1 MCSPR
6 RCVFPTGEYPPLP
19 SHYSPQ
25 LSHLVAEMLQLDAAQ
40 RPSVAEASRRAQAML
55 AERVASKASRE
66 LTRGERRERPAAAEP
81 PMAEAAAAGGSAV
94 MGGAAGGSAAMGGAA
109 GGSAVM
115 GGAAGG
121 SAVMG
126 GAAGGKGASRGVDEE
141 ADAMPTNPTNPTKL
155 VTASRGVDEEADA
168 TPRRLVRREAD
179 ALLPQP
185 PRSQQQQQ
193 HQHQQHQ
200 QHQHSPPADPAT
212 AALGDPTAPPSRA
225 TPRPAGVKR
234 TDPAAVAIPTNP
246 TNPTKLVTAAVAI
259 PPPPPSHSEPSPAP
273 SQLPTGVVPLAC
285 VPNIAA
291 ARAELPPSRGS
302 DASAVS
308 LREQRLQQRALERRR
323 PSTSGSAGEGAG
335 GGVFASGGGRELWM
349 PATAPVT
356 PQLTQSSTPPTSST
370 PPGVV
375 PGVSLPEEH
384 RDWSAAEVEAY
395 VLAQQ
400 MQRLHA
406 RAGEAQQALLP
417 SGAMSG
423 APMTALR
430 PGSSTASS
438 ASGAVSGA
446 SRPTTAQSNR
456 PPHLADTPAQTPQGD
471 QYLRIRKERVA
482 RLLSPASA
490 PLQPAA
496 AGATRANG
504 KDGGF
509 AGRYDIISGD
519 YRI

>member
-6 RCVFPTGEYPPLP
+6 RCIFPTGEYPPLP

-25 LSHLVAEMLQLDAAQ
+25 LSQLVADMLQLDAAQ
-40 RPSVAEASRRAQAML
+40 RPSVADASHRAQAML

-66 LTRGERRERPAAAEP
+66 LTRGERRERLAAAATPEPPMEP
-81 PMAEAAAAGGSAV
+81 PMAVA
-94 MGGAAGGSAAMGGAA
+94 GAA

-115 GGAAGG
+115 GAAG
-121 SAVMG
+121 V
-126 GAAGGKGASRGVDEE
+126 KGASRVDEP
-141 ADAMPTNPTNPTKL
+141 DAMPT
-155 VTASRGVDEEADA
+155 
-168 TPRRLVRREAD
+168 PRRLGRREAD

-185 PRSQQQQQ
+185 SQPPPPQQQQ
-193 HQHQQHQ
+193 H
-200 QHQHSPPADPAT
+200 SPPVDPAT
-212 AALGDPTAPPSRA
+212 AALDDPTAPPSGA
-225 TPRPAGVKR
+225 TPRPAGVKL
-234 TDPAAVAIPTNP
+234 TDPAT
-246 TNPTKLVTAAVAI
+246 VAI
-259 PPPPPSHSEPSPAP
+259 PPPPPSHSDPSPAP

-323 PSTSGSAGEGAG
+323 PSTSGSADAGAG
-335 GGVFASGGGRELWM
+335 AVAGGGGRELWM
-349 PATAPVT
+349 PATAPAT
-356 PQLTQSSTPPTSST
+356 PQLTRSSTPQTSGT
-370 PPGVV
+370 PPGVT
-375 PGVSLPEEH
+375 LPEEH
-384 RDWSAAEVEAY
+384 RDWSAAEIEAY

-417 SGAMSG
+417 PG
-423 APMTALR
+423 APMPPLR

-438 ASGAVSGA
+438 ASGA

-456 PPHLADTPAQTPQGD
+456 PPHLADTPAKTPQGD
-471 QYLRIRKERVA
+471 QFLRIRKERVA

-496 AGATRANG
+496 GATRPNG

>member
-1 MCSPR
+1 MLLYELAALRLPFVGQSIIDISKLISR
-6 RCVFPTGEYPPLP
+6 GEYPPLP

-81 PMAEAAAAGGSAV
+81 PMAEAAV
-94 MGGAAGGSAAMGGAA
+94 
-109 GGSAVM
+109 
-115 GGAAGG
+115 AGG

-126 GAAGGKGASRGVDEE
+126 GAAGGKG
-141 ADAMPTNPTNPTKL
+141 
-155 VTASRGVDEEADA
+155 ASRGVDEEADA

-185 PRSQQQQQ
+185 PRSQQQQ
-193 HQHQQHQ
+193 HHHHQQHQ
-200 QHQHSPPADPAT
+200 QQQHSPPADPAT

-335 GGVFASGGGRELWM
+335 GGVFVGGGGRELWM

-417 SGAMSG
+417 SGA
-423 APMTALR
+423 PMTALR

-471 QYLRIRKERVA
+471 QFLRIRKERVA

-519 YRI
+519 YRL

>member
-25 LSHLVAEMLQLDAAQ
+25 LSHLVADMLQLDAAQ

-66 LTRGERRERPAAAEP
+66 LTRGERRDRPAAAEP
-81 PMAEAAAAGGSAV
+81 PMAEAAV
-94 MGGAAGGSAAMGGAA
+94 
-109 GGSAVM
+109 
-115 GGAAGG
+115 AGG

-126 GAAGGKGASRGVDEE
+126 GAAGGKGASRGVDEGS
-141 ADAMPTNPTNPTKL
+141 AVMGG
-155 VTASRGVDEEADA
+155 ASRGVDEEADA
-168 TPRRLVRREAD
+168 MPRRLVRREAD

-246 TNPTKLVTAAVAI
+246 TKLVTAAVAI
-259 PPPPPSHSEPSPAP
+259 PPPPPSHSEPSPTP

-335 GGVFASGGGRELWM
+335 GGVFVGGGGRELWM
-349 PATAPVT
+349 PATAPDT
-356 PQLTQSSTPPTSST
+356 PQLTQSSTPPTSGT

-417 SGAMSG
+417 SGAVSG

-456 PPHLADTPAQTPQGD
+456 PPHLGDTPAQTPQGD
-471 QYLRIRKERVA
+471 QFLRIRKERVA

>member
-1 MCSPR
+1 MPFVGQSIIDISKLISR
-6 RCVFPTGEYPPLP
+6 GEYPPLP

-25 LSHLVAEMLQLDAAQ
+25 LSQLVADMLQLDAAQ
-40 RPSVAEASRRAQAML
+40 RPSVADASHRAQAML

-66 LTRGERRERPAAAEP
+66 LTRGERRERLAAAATPEPPMEP
-81 PMAEAAAAGGSAV
+81 PMAVA
-94 MGGAAGGSAAMGGAA
+94 GAA

-115 GGAAGG
+115 GAAGG

-126 GAAGGKGASRGVDEE
+126 AAGVKGASRVDEP
-141 ADAMPTNPTNPTKL
+141 DAMPT
-155 VTASRGVDEEADA
+155 
-168 TPRRLVRREAD
+168 PRRLGRREAD

-185 PRSQQQQQ
+185 SQ
-193 HQHQQHQ
+193 
-200 QHQHSPPADPAT
+200 
-212 AALGDPTAPPSRA
+212 
-225 TPRPAGVKR
+225 
-234 TDPAAVAIPTNP
+234 
-246 TNPTKLVTAAVAI
+246 
-259 PPPPPSHSEPSPAP
+259 PPPPSHSDPSPAP

-323 PSTSGSAGEGAG
+323 PSTSGSAGAGAG
-335 GGVFASGGGRELWM
+335 AVAGGGGRELWM
-349 PATAPVT
+349 PATAPAT
-356 PQLTQSSTPPTSST
+356 PQLTQSSTPQTSGT
-370 PPGVV
+370 PPGVT
-375 PGVSLPEEH
+375 LPEEH
-384 RDWSAAEVEAY
+384 RDWSAAEIEAY

-417 SGAMSG
+417 PG
-423 APMTALR
+423 APMPPLR

-438 ASGAVSGA
+438 ASGA

-456 PPHLADTPAQTPQGD
+456 PPHLADTPAKTPQGD
-471 QYLRIRKERVA
+471 QFLRIRKERVA

-496 AGATRANG
+496 GATRPNG

>member
-1 MCSPR
+1 MPFVGQSIIDISKLISR
-6 RCVFPTGEYPPLP
+6 GEYPPLP

-25 LSHLVAEMLQLDAAQ
+25 LSHLVADMLQLDAAQ

-66 LTRGERRERPAAAEP
+66 LTRGERRDRPAAAEP
-81 PMAEAAAAGGSAV
+81 PMAEAAV
-94 MGGAAGGSAAMGGAA
+94 
-109 GGSAVM
+109 
-115 GGAAGG
+115 AGG

-141 ADAMPTNPTNPTKL
+141 ADAMP
-155 VTASRGVDEEADA
+155 
-168 TPRRLVRREAD
+168 RRLVRREAD

-185 PRSQQQQQ
+185 PRSQHQHQ

-234 TDPAAVAIPTNP
+234 TDPTAVAIPTIP

-335 GGVFASGGGRELWM
+335 GGVFVGGGGRELWM

-356 PQLTQSSTPPTSST
+356 PQLTQSSTPPTSGT

-417 SGAMSG
+417 SGAVSG

-456 PPHLADTPAQTPQGD
+456 PPHLGDTPAQTPQGD
-471 QYLRIRKERVA
+471 QFLRIRKERVA

-519 YRI
+519 YRL

>member
-6 RCVFPTGEYPPLP
+6 RCIFPTGEYPPLP

-25 LSHLVAEMLQLDAAQ
+25 LSQLVADMLQLDAAQ
-40 RPSVAEASRRAQAML
+40 RPSVADASHRAQAML

-66 LTRGERRERPAAAEP
+66 LTRGERRERLAAAATPEPPMEP
-81 PMAEAAAAGGSAV
+81 PMAVA
-94 MGGAAGGSAAMGGAA
+94 GAA

-115 GGAAGG
+115 GAAG
-121 SAVMG
+121 V
-126 GAAGGKGASRGVDEE
+126 KGASRVDEP
-141 ADAMPTNPTNPTKL
+141 DAMPT
-155 VTASRGVDEEADA
+155 
-168 TPRRLVRREAD
+168 PRRLGRREAD

-185 PRSQQQQQ
+185 SQPPPPQQQQ
-193 HQHQQHQ
+193 H
-200 QHQHSPPADPAT
+200 SPPVDPATAVAATKPTKPVPETTEAATKPTKPVPETTEAATKPTKPVPETTDPAT
-212 AALGDPTAPPSRA
+212 AALDDPTAPPSGA

-234 TDPAAVAIPTNP
+234 TDPAT
-246 TNPTKLVTAAVAI
+246 VAI
-259 PPPPPSHSEPSPAP
+259 PPPPPSHSDPSPAP

-323 PSTSGSAGEGAG
+323 PSTSGSAGAGAG
-335 GGVFASGGGRELWM
+335 AVAGGGGRELWM
-349 PATAPVT
+349 PATAPAT
-356 PQLTQSSTPPTSST
+356 PQLTQSSTPQTSGT
-370 PPGVV
+370 PPGVT
-375 PGVSLPEEH
+375 LPEEH
-384 RDWSAAEVEAY
+384 RDWSAAEIEAY

-417 SGAMSG
+417 PG
-423 APMTALR
+423 APMPPLR

-438 ASGAVSGA
+438 ASGA

-456 PPHLADTPAQTPQGD
+456 PPHLADTPAKTPQGD
-471 QYLRIRKERVA
+471 QFLRIRKERVA

-496 AGATRANG
+496 GATRPNG

>member
-1 MCSPR
+1 
-6 RCVFPTGEYPPLP
+6 
-19 SHYSPQ
+19 
-25 LSHLVAEMLQLDAAQ
+25 
-40 RPSVAEASRRAQAML
+40 
-55 AERVASKASRE
+55 
-66 LTRGERRERPAAAEP
+66 
-81 PMAEAAAAGGSAV
+81 
-94 MGGAAGGSAAMGGAA
+94 
-109 GGSAVM
+109 
-115 GGAAGG
+115 
-121 SAVMG
+121 
-126 GAAGGKGASRGVDEE
+126 
-141 ADAMPTNPTNPTKL
+141 
-155 VTASRGVDEEADA
+155 
-168 TPRRLVRREAD
+168 
-179 ALLPQP
+179 
-185 PRSQQQQQ
+185 
-193 HQHQQHQ
+193 
-200 QHQHSPPADPAT
+200 
-212 AALGDPTAPPSRA
+212 
-225 TPRPAGVKR
+225 
-234 TDPAAVAIPTNP
+234 VAIPTNQ
-246 TNPTKLVTAAVAI
+246 TKLVTAAVAI

-356 PQLTQSSTPPTSST
+356 PQLTQSSTPPTSGT

-430 PGSSTASS
+430 PGSSSASS

-456 PPHLADTPAQTPQGD
+456 PPHLGDTPAQTPQGD
-471 QYLRIRKERVA
+471 QFLRIRKERVA

-519 YRI
+519 YRL

>member
-1 MCSPR
+1 
-6 RCVFPTGEYPPLP
+6 
-19 SHYSPQ
+19 
-25 LSHLVAEMLQLDAAQ
+25 
-40 RPSVAEASRRAQAML
+40 
-55 AERVASKASRE
+55 
-66 LTRGERRERPAAAEP
+66 
-81 PMAEAAAAGGSAV
+81 
-94 MGGAAGGSAAMGGAA
+94 
-109 GGSAVM
+109 
-115 GGAAGG
+115 
-121 SAVMG
+121 MG
-126 GAAGGKGASRGVDEE
+126 GAAGGKGASRGIDEE

-155 VTASRGVDEEADA
+155 VTASRGIDEEADA
-168 TPRRLVRREAD
+168 MPRRLVRREAD

-193 HQHQQHQ
+193 Q
-200 QHQHSPPADPAT
+200 QHSPPADPATAVAATKPTKPVTADPAT

-335 GGVFASGGGRELWM
+335 GGVFVGGGGRELWM

-356 PQLTQSSTPPTSST
+356 PQLTQSSTPPTSGT

-417 SGAMSG
+417 SGAVSG

-519 YRI
+519 YRL

>member
-66 LTRGERRERPAAAEP
+66 LTRGERRDRPAAAEP
-81 PMAEAAAAGGSAV
+81 PMAEAAV
-94 MGGAAGGSAAMGGAA
+94 
-109 GGSAVM
+109 
-115 GGAAGG
+115 AGG

-126 GAAGGKGASRGVDEE
+126 GAAGGKG
-141 ADAMPTNPTNPTKL
+141 
-155 VTASRGVDEEADA
+155 ASRGVDEEADA

-185 PRSQQQQQ
+185 PRSHQHQQQQQQQ
-193 HQHQQHQ
+193 HQ
-200 QHQHSPPADPAT
+200 QHSPPADPATAVAATKPTKPVTADPAT

-356 PQLTQSSTPPTSST
+356 PQLTQSSTPPTSGT

-417 SGAMSG
+417 SGAEINK
-423 APMTALR
+423 A
-430 PGSSTASS
+430 
-438 ASGAVSGA
+438 
-446 SRPTTAQSNR
+446 
-456 PPHLADTPAQTPQGD
+456 
-471 QYLRIRKERVA
+471 RK
-482 RLLSPASA
+482 
-490 PLQPAA
+490 Q
-496 AGATRANG
+496 
-504 KDGGF
+504 
-509 AGRYDIISGD
+509 
-519 YRI
+519 